1 MTARRPRLAPGCAIL
16 ARYKPKFTGHWH
28 CVGGNIHTKPVVP
41 CGLTALLGRP
51 ARGFEQTARGGMT
64 KKLLVSVVDDDQF
77 FRESMRRLM
86 RSLAYTAEAFASAAD
101 FLASPRLPET
111 ACLIADVNMPA
122 MTGIELYRHLIG
134 TGRAIPTILV
144 TAYPQDVDRI
154 RALNDGVV
162 CYLQKPVD
170 EQHLKRCLHAAL
182 RLARRQER
190 PVAFSTNQI
199 NEQPIRGFVRVPR
212 PVRASPRRAL

>member
-1 MTARRPRLAPGCAIL
+1 M
-16 ARYKPKFTGHWH
+16 K
-28 CVGGNIHTKPVVP
+28 
-41 CGLTALLGRP
+41 
-51 ARGFEQTARGGMT
+51 EQ
-64 KKLLVSVVDDDQF
+64 LVSIVEDDQF
-77 FRESMRRLM
+77 FRDSMRRLM
-86 RSLAYTAEAFASAAD
+86 RSLGYAVEAFPSAAE
-101 FLASPRLPET
+101 FLASTRLAET

-182 RLARRQER
+182 TSGE
-190 PVAFSTNQI
+190 
-199 NEQPIRGFVRVPR
+199 
-212 PVRASPRRAL
+212 